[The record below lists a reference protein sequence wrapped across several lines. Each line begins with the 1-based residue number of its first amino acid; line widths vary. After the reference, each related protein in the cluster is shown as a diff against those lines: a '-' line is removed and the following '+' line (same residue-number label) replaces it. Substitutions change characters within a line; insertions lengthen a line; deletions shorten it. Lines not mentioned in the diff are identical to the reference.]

1 MKNTITELKKS
12 IDNFK
17 STLDHS
23 GEKISDL
30 EDRTIEITQPEEEK
44 EKRIKKSEESL
55 WAYGTQ

>member
-1 MKNTITELKKS
+1 MES
-12 IDNFK
+12 FK
-17 STLDHS
+17 TRLNN
-23 GEKISDL
+23 GKERISDL